1 MGIIRYTGLI
11 VENSEMLDSSRRR
24 NNRLVRTENV
34 KRLLLL
40 IRDHEPVTLET
51 LVNESSLTYPTVL
64 GIVKQLEDESHV
76 EKVAYAPPTGGRQ
89 AVLYGISR
97 VARYVLVIHI
107 NRRSITICITNIRGG
122 KIFQATEKL
131 HARWS
136 QELDAAD
143 QALALVQEVLLKTRV
158 DKASFVRIGIAHP
171 EGMPQAAQK
180 LRSVFQTYFSSTIRT
195 IPDRIVLNYLE
206 RQGYHISS
214 LLAYI
219 FVWFDY
225 EVSLATYR
233 GPSTPLLQ
241 LSPRTYFSHFTVVPE
256 GASCSC
262 GRRGCLHSYLNGEGL
277 INTYHE
283 HGGVEEGDS
292 LNGNPFH
299 ALLIESRK
307 ENQAATVAIDQ
318 AVRMLAVALANVIKI
333 EGIATIV
340 LSGLFSSTDQIFKR
354 RLEQYLMEYLPPDYP
369 QKPQIILGTTTR
381 DDCAHATCL
390 LLNQDYFDRL
400 SFS

>member
-1 MGIIRYTGLI
+1 MT
-11 VENSEMLDSSRRR
+11 NSSRRR
-24 NNRLVRTENV
+24 NNRLVRTENI

-51 LVNESSLTYPTVL
+51 LVHESSLTYPTVL

-97 VARYVLVIHI
+97 VARYVLGVHI

-122 KIFQATEKL
+122 KIFQATEEL

-136 QELDAAD
+136 QELEAAE
-143 QALALVQEVLLKTRV
+143 QVLALVKEVLLKTRV
-158 DKASFVRIGIAHP
+158 DKTRFVRIGIAHP
-171 EGMPQAAQK
+171 EAMPQAAQK
-180 LRSVFQTYFSSTIRT
+180 LRSVFKAYFSSTIRT
-195 IPDRIVLNYLE
+195 IPDRIVLNHLE

-241 LSPRTYFSHFTVVPE
+241 LSPRTYFSHLTVVP
-256 GASCSC
+256 GGTPCSC
-262 GRRGCLHSYLNGEGL
+262 GRQGCLHSYLNGEGL
-277 INTYHE
+277 LNTYRE
-283 HGGVEEGDS
+283 NGGADEPDPTIGNLFHNLLVES
-292 LNGNPFH
+292 HKNNP
-299 ALLIESRK
+299 
-307 ENQAATVAIDQ
+307 AAIVAIDQ

-340 LSGLFSSTDQIFKR
+340 LSGLFNSTDRTFKR
-354 RLEQYLMEYLPPDYP
+354 RLEKYLVEYLPPDYP
-369 QKPQIILGTTTR
+369 QMPQIILGTSTR
-381 DDCAHATCL
+381 DDCAYATCL

-400 SFS
+400 SFN